1 MEKWSE
7 FAVSGVSTDT
17 PYNIMFGA
25 GTLYKNLTYSKEN
38 KKWSGTILGASSGG
52 NKLSIKPEITTIE
65 VDELRLK
72 RRDCHRKQVRRRR
85 SK

>member
-7 FAVSGVSTDT
+7 FAVSGVSADT
-17 PYNIMFGA
+17 PYNIMLGA

-52 NKLSIKPEITTIE
+52 NKLSIKPEITTID
-65 VDELRLK
+65 VDGVEGDLDTIVGHK
-72 RRDCHRKQVRRRR
+72 ADIVID
-85 SK
+85 